1 MTDLFLRRGLKYGE
15 TAESIFPAKSFYDYR
30 YSGENETS
38 AGKYTMRG
46 KNKLNFQNYNTRQV
60 GNRQSGNREYKGQM
74 DKVGLYSY
82 SNMETLGLLYY
93 LLRLT
98 YRDD

>member
-60 GNRQSGNREYKGQM
+60 GNRQRGNRNTNTLCCMLCFGK
-74 DKVGLYSY
+74 L
-82 SNMETLGLLYY
+82 SNHFKC
-93 LLRLT
+93 
-98 YRDD
+98 

>member
-1 MTDLFLRRGLKYGE
+1 
-15 TAESIFPAKSFYDYR
+15 
-30 YSGENETS
+30 
-38 AGKYTMRG
+38 
-46 KNKLNFQNYNTRQV
+46 
-60 GNRQSGNREYKGQM
+60 M